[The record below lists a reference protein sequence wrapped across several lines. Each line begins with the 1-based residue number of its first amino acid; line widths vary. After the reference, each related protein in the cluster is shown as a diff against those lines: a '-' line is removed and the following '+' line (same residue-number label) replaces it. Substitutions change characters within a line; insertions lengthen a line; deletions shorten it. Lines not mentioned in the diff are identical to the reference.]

1 MKTNYKLYLSTS
13 KDKLRPVMQS
23 ILVTKENIVATD
35 AHIMAVV
42 PTALVFDEASIEL
55 MPDKGLLIDAQ
66 IWKSIYSADSIFIYL
81 EGDGYK
87 IAGHFKNK
95 PSAHFSAEIN
105 GTVGT
110 FPNWQTVIP
119 QETARQ
125 EMLMTGINAK
135 LLMNL
140 ADALNA
146 SNGFKLEFNG
156 SNKGIICT
164 PINEDSPKPYGLIMP
179 ISKYNL

>member
-1 MKTNYKLYLSTS
+1 MKTNYKLHLSAS
-13 KDKLRPVMQS
+13 KDKFRPVMQS

-66 IWKSIYSADSIFIYL
+66 IWRSIYMADSIFIYL
-81 EGDGYK
+81 EGNGYK

-105 GTVGT
+105 GESGN
-110 FPNWQTVIP
+110 FPNWYQVMPTEDKREPMPVI
-119 QETARQ
+119 
-125 EMLMTGINAK
+125 GINAK

-140 ADALNA
+140 SDAIDA
-146 SNGFKLEFNG
+146 SNGLKLETNG
-156 SNKGIICT
+156 SQKGIIAK
-164 PINEDSPKPYGLIMP
+164 PIGLDTGEPYGLIMP
-179 ISKYNL
+179 IKIN